1 LILFNLKKNQLDFQP
16 KTFCMSRKSFSS
28 QIALLDPSQ
37 EHEQISFLLSCH
49 VFPWDLERALEFA
62 LFRTFAVPS
71 ISSLL
76 AQTGEFQHRPR
87 KRYDD
92 TELIL
97 FEILEH
103 GMNSLRGKR
112 AIRRMNSMHGRFEI
126 SNEDFLYV
134 LSTFIFE
141 PIRWLEKYAYRP
153 MTEVEKQG
161 VFKNYL
167 ELGRRMNLKNVPQT
181 LDEFEHYNKTYEEKY
196 FRFSPSNQLIAEKTI
211 NLLLGFYLPKWLFG
225 VGRPFVYALLDEPLR
240 TALGI
245 RKVSAWR
252 IGLVKSGL
260 WLHAFVHKISRE
272 PNEPVLGTK
281 RKRPTY
287 PEGYQIEELGTF
299 PSKNSSD

>member
-1 LILFNLKKNQLDFQP
+1 
-16 KTFCMSRKSFSS
+16 MSRKPFSF
-28 QIALLDPSQ
+28 QITQLDPAKD
-37 EHEQISFLLSCH
+37 HEQISFLLSCH

-62 LFRTFAVPS
+62 LFRTFAIPS
-71 ISSLL
+71 ISGLL

-126 SNEDFLYV
+126 SNDDFLYV

-153 MTEVEKQG
+153 MTELEKQG

-167 ELGRRMNLKNVPQT
+167 ELGRRMNLKDVPQT
-181 LDEFEHYNKTYEEKY
+181 LEEFERFNLNYEAKHFQY
-196 FRFSPSNQLIAEKTI
+196 AASNRLIADKTI
-211 NLLLGFYLPKWLFG
+211 DLLLGFYLPKWLFG
-225 VGRPFVYALLDEPLR
+225 IGRPFVFALLDEPLR
-240 TALGI
+240 VALGI
-245 RKVSAWR
+245 RKVASWR
-252 IGLVKSGL
+252 TGQMKAGLRF
-260 WLHAFVHKISRE
+260 HAIFHQISSE
-272 PNEPVLGTK
+272 PIEPVLGTR

-299 PSKNSSD
+299 PSKTSQV

>member
-1 LILFNLKKNQLDFQP
+1 MNRKPFSFQITQLDPAKDHQ
-16 KTFCMSRKSFSS
+16 
-28 QIALLDPSQ
+28 
-37 EHEQISFLLSCH
+37 QISFLLSCH

-62 LFRTFAVPS
+62 LFRTFAIPS
-71 ISSLL
+71 ISGLL

-126 SNEDFLYV
+126 SNDDFLYV

-153 MTEVEKQG
+153 MTELEKQG

-167 ELGRRMNLKNVPQT
+167 ELGRLMNLKDVPQT
-181 LDEFEHYNKTYEEKY
+181 LEEFERFNLDYEAKHFQY
-196 FRFSPSNQLIAEKTI
+196 AASNRLIADKTI
-211 NLLLGFYLPKWLFG
+211 DLLLGFYLPKWLFG
-225 VGRPFVYALLDEPLR
+225 VGRPFVFALLDEPLR
-240 TALGI
+240 VALGI
-245 RKVSAWR
+245 RKVASWR
-252 IGLVKSGL
+252 TELMKAGLRV
-260 WLHAFVHKISRE
+260 HAIFHQISSE
-272 PNEPVLGTK
+272 PTEPVLGTR

-299 PSKNSSD
+299 PFKSSQD

>member
-1 LILFNLKKNQLDFQP
+1 MPRKPFSNQI
-16 KTFCMSRKSFSS
+16 T
-28 QIALLDPSQ
+28 LLDPAKD
-37 EHEQISFLLSCH
+37 HEQISFLLSCH

-62 LFRTFAVPS
+62 LFRTFAIPS
-71 ISSLL
+71 ISGLL

-141 PIRWLEKYAYRP
+141 PIRWLENYAYRP
-153 MTEVEKQG
+153 MTELEKQG

-181 LDEFEHYNKTYEEKY
+181 LEEFEQFNLEYEAKH
-196 FRFSPSNQLIAEKTI
+196 FHFATSNRLIADKTI
-211 NLLLGFYLPKWLFG
+211 DLLLGFYLPKWLFSA
-225 VGRPFVYALLDEPLR
+225 GRPFVFALLDEPLR
-240 TALGI
+240 VALGI

-252 IGLVKSGL
+252 TGLMKAGL
-260 WLHAFVHKISRE
+260 RIHAFFHKISRE
-272 PNEPVLGTK
+272 PIQPVLGTR

-299 PSKNSSD
+299 SSKNSSD

>member
-1 LILFNLKKNQLDFQP
+1 MIRKPFSHQITQLDP
-16 KTFCMSRKSFSS
+16 EK
-28 QIALLDPSQ
+28 

-71 ISSLL
+71 ISGLL

-126 SNEDFLYV
+126 SNDDFLYV

-153 MTEVEKQG
+153 MTELEKQG
-161 VFKNYL
+161 VFKNYM
-167 ELGRRMNLKNVPQT
+167 ELGRRMNLKDVPQT
-181 LDEFEHYNKTYEEKY
+181 LAEFELFNLDYEAKHFQY
-196 FRFSPSNQLIAEKTI
+196 AASNRLIADKTI
-211 NLLLGFYLPKWLFG
+211 DLLLGFYLPKWLFG
-225 VGRPFVYALLDEPLR
+225 LGRPFVFSLLDEPLR
-240 TALGI
+240 AALGI
-245 RKVSAWR
+245 RKVAYWR
-252 IGLVKSGL
+252 TGLMKAGL
-260 WLHAFVHKISRE
+260 KIHAFFHQISRE
-272 PNEPVLGTK
+272 PAEPVLGTR

-299 PSKNSSD
+299 PSKTTQN

>member
-1 LILFNLKKNQLDFQP
+1 MNRKPFSFQITQLDP
-16 KTFCMSRKSFSS
+16 AK
-28 QIALLDPSQ
+28 D
-37 EHEQISFLLSCH
+37 HEQISFLLSCH

-62 LFRTFAVPS
+62 LFRTFAIPS
-71 ISSLL
+71 ISGLL

-126 SNEDFLYV
+126 SNDDFLYV

-153 MTEVEKQG
+153 MTELEKQG

-167 ELGRRMNLKNVPQT
+167 ELGRRMNLKDVPQT
-181 LDEFEHYNKTYEEKY
+181 LEEFERFNLDYEAKHFQY
-196 FRFSPSNQLIAEKTI
+196 AASNRLIADKTI
-211 NLLLGFYLPKWLFG
+211 DLLLGFYLPKWLFG
-225 VGRPFVYALLDEPLR
+225 VGRPFVFALLDEPLR
-240 TALGI
+240 VALGI
-245 RKVSAWR
+245 RKVASWR
-252 IGLVKSGL
+252 TELMKAGLRV
-260 WLHAFVHKISRE
+260 HAFFHQISSE
-272 PNEPVLGTK
+272 PTEPVLGTR

-299 PSKNSSD
+299 PSKSSQD

>member
-1 LILFNLKKNQLDFQP
+1 
-16 KTFCMSRKSFSS
+16 MSRKPFSS
-28 QIALLDPSQ
+28 QITQLDPAKD
-37 EHEQISFLLSCH
+37 HEEISFLLSCH
-49 VFPWDLERALEFA
+49 IFPWDLERALEFA
-62 LFRTFAVPS
+62 LFRTFAIPS
-71 ISSLL
+71 ISGLL
-76 AQTGEFQHRPR
+76 AETGEFVHRPR

-153 MTEVEKQG
+153 MTELEKQG

-167 ELGRRMNLKNVPQT
+167 EIGRRMNLKNVPQT
-181 LDEFEHYNKTYEEKY
+181 LEEFERFNLDYEAKHFTFVE
-196 FRFSPSNQLIAEKTI
+196 SNRLIADKTI
-211 NLLLGFYLPKWLFG
+211 DLLLGFYLPRWLFG
-225 VGRPFVYALLDEPLR
+225 IGRPFVFALLDEPLR
-240 TALGI
+240 MALGI
-245 RKVSAWR
+245 RKVSNWR
-252 IGLVKSGL
+252 TGLMKAGL
-260 WLHAFVHKISRE
+260 RLHAFFHQISRE
-272 PNEPVLGTK
+272 PKEPVLGSR

-299 PSKNSSD
+299 PSKHNLD

>member
-1 LILFNLKKNQLDFQP
+1 
-16 KTFCMSRKSFSS
+16 MARKSFSAKIS
-28 QIALLDPSQ
+28 QLDPDRD
-37 EHEQISFLLSCH
+37 HEEISFMLSCH
-49 VFPWDLERALEFA
+49 IFPWDLERALEFA

-71 ISSLL
+71 ISGLL
-76 AQTGEFQHRPR
+76 AETGEFTHRPR

-112 AIRRMNSMHGRFEI
+112 AIRRMNSMHGRFQI
-126 SNEDFLYV
+126 SNEEFLYV

-153 MTEVEKQG
+153 MTEIEKQG

-167 ELGRRMNLKNVPQT
+167 ELGRRMNLKNIPQT
-181 LDEFEHYNKTYEEKY
+181 LEEFEQYNLDYESKY
-196 FRFSPSNQLIAEKTI
+196 FQFAPSNHLIAEKTI
-211 NLLLGFYLPKWLFG
+211 DLLLGFYLPKLLFG
-225 VGRPFVYALLDEPLR
+225 IGRPFVYALLDESLR
-240 TALGI
+240 NALGLPKASKWRKWLIEKMLAI
-245 RKVSAWR
+245 RAFFHR
-252 IGLVKSGL
+252 IS
-260 WLHAFVHKISRE
+260 SE
-272 PNEPVLGTK
+272 PQHPVLGTR

-299 PSKNSSD
+299 SSKSPADLA

>member
-1 LILFNLKKNQLDFQP
+1 MYRKPFSLQITQLDP
-16 KTFCMSRKSFSS
+16 AK
-28 QIALLDPSQ
+28 D
-37 EHEQISFLLSCH
+37 HEQISFLLSCH

-62 LFRTFAVPS
+62 LFRTFAIPS
-71 ISSLL
+71 ISGLL
-76 AQTGEFQHRPR
+76 ADTGEFVNRPR

-141 PIRWLEKYAYRP
+141 PIRWLENYAYRP
-153 MTEVEKQG
+153 MTELEKQG

-167 ELGRRMNLKNVPQT
+167 ELGRRMNLKDVPQT
-181 LDEFEHYNKTYEEKY
+181 LEEFENFNIEYEVKHFQY
-196 FRFSPSNQLIAEKTI
+196 TSSNRLIADKTI
-211 NLLLGFYLPKWLFG
+211 DLLLGFYLPKWLFG
-225 VGRPFVYALLDEPLR
+225 VGRPFVFALLDEPLR
-240 TALGI
+240 LALGI

-252 IGLVKSGL
+252 SGL
-260 WLHAFVHKISRE
+260 MKAGLRIHAFLHKMSRE
-272 PNEPVLGTK
+272 PNNPVLGTR

-299 PSKNSSD
+299 PSKSKID

>member
-1 LILFNLKKNQLDFQP
+1 MKP
-16 KTFCMSRKSFSS
+16 FSA
-28 QIALLDPSQ
+28 QIQ
-37 EHEQISFLLSCH
+37 EMNPQTDHERISFLLSCH
-49 VFPWDLERALEFA
+49 VFPWDLERSLEFA

-76 AQTGEFQHRPR
+76 AETGEFVQRPR

-103 GMNSLRGKR
+103 GMNSLRGKG

-141 PIRWLEKYAYRP
+141 PIRWLEAYAYRP
-153 MTEVEKQG
+153 MTEVEKEG

-167 ELGRRMNLKNVPQT
+167 ELGKRMNLKSIPQT
-181 LDEFEHYNKTYEEKY
+181 LEEFEEYNRRFEQEN
-196 FRFSPSNQLIAEKTI
+196 FRFAPSNRLIADKTI
-211 NLLLGFYLPKWLFG
+211 DLLLGFYVPKWLFG
-225 VGRPFVYALLDEPLR
+225 LGRPFVFALLDDPLR
-240 TALGI
+240 EALGI
-245 RKVSAWR
+245 RKVSGLRKW
-252 IGLVKSGL
+252 LVKKGL
-260 WLHAFVHKISRE
+260 RIHAFLHQISKE
-272 PNEPVLGTK
+272 PQKPVLGTR

-299 PSKNSSD
+299 PGKSPAA

>member
-1 LILFNLKKNQLDFQP
+1 
-16 KTFCMSRKSFSS
+16 MSRKPFSS
-28 QIALLDPSQ
+28 QITQLDPAKD
-37 EHEQISFLLSCH
+37 HEQISFLLSCH

-62 LFRTFAVPS
+62 LFRTFAIPS
-71 ISSLL
+71 ISGLL
-76 AQTGEFQHRPR
+76 ADTGEFVHRPR

-134 LSTFIFE
+134 LSTFIVE
-141 PIRWLEKYAYRP
+141 PIRWLETYAYRP
-153 MTEVEKQG
+153 MTELEKQG

-167 ELGRRMNLKNVPQT
+167 ELGRRMNLKNVPKT
-181 LDEFEHYNKTYEEKY
+181 LEEFEHFNLDYEAAH
-196 FRFSPSNQLIAEKTI
+196 FNFVPSNRVIADKTI
-211 NLLLGFYLPKWLFG
+211 DLLLGFYLPKWLFG
-225 VGRPFVYALLDEPLR
+225 KGRPFVFALLDEPLR
-240 TALGI
+240 VALGI
-245 RKVSAWR
+245 RKVSNWR
-252 IGLVKSGL
+252 TGLMKAGL
-260 WLHAFVHKISRE
+260 RLHAFFHQISRE
-272 PNEPVLGTK
+272 PKEPVLGSR

-299 PSKNSSD
+299 PSKHNLD

>member
-1 LILFNLKKNQLDFQP
+1 
-16 KTFCMSRKSFSS
+16 MSRKPFSF
-28 QIALLDPSQ
+28 QITQLDPAKD
-37 EHEQISFLLSCH
+37 HEQISFLLSCH

-62 LFRTFAVPS
+62 LFRTFAIPS
-71 ISSLL
+71 ISGLL

-126 SNEDFLYV
+126 SNDDFLYV

-153 MTEVEKQG
+153 MTELEKQG

-167 ELGRRMNLKNVPQT
+167 ELGRRMNLKDVPQT
-181 LDEFEHYNKTYEEKY
+181 LEEFERFNLDYEAKHFQY
-196 FRFSPSNQLIAEKTI
+196 AASNRLIADKTI
-211 NLLLGFYLPKWLFG
+211 DLLLGFYLPKWLFG
-225 VGRPFVYALLDEPLR
+225 VGRPFVFALLDEPLR
-240 TALGI
+240 VALGI
-245 RKVSAWR
+245 RKVASWR
-252 IGLVKSGL
+252 KVLMKAGLRV
-260 WLHAFVHKISRE
+260 HAIFHQISSE
-272 PNEPVLGTK
+272 PTEPVLGTR

-299 PSKNSSD
+299 PSKSSQD

>member
-1 LILFNLKKNQLDFQP
+1 
-16 KTFCMSRKSFSS
+16 MSRKPFSF
-28 QIALLDPSQ
+28 QITQLDPAKD
-37 EHEQISFLLSCH
+37 HEQISFLLSCH

-62 LFRTFAVPS
+62 LFRTFAIPS
-71 ISSLL
+71 ISGLL

-126 SNEDFLYV
+126 SNDDFLYV

-153 MTEVEKQG
+153 MTELEKQG

-167 ELGRRMNLKNVPQT
+167 ELGRRMNLKDVPQT
-181 LDEFEHYNKTYEEKY
+181 LEEFERFNLNYEAKHFQY
-196 FRFSPSNQLIAEKTI
+196 AASNRLIADKTI
-211 NLLLGFYLPKWLFG
+211 DLLLGFYLPKWLFG
-225 VGRPFVYALLDEPLR
+225 IGRPFVFALLDEPLR
-240 TALGI
+240 VALGI
-245 RKVSAWR
+245 RKVDSWR
-252 IGLVKSGL
+252 TGLMKAGL
-260 WLHAFVHKISRE
+260 RFHAIFHQISSE
-272 PNEPVLGTK
+272 PIEPVLGTR

-299 PSKNSSD
+299 PSKTSQV

>member
-1 LILFNLKKNQLDFQP
+1 
-16 KTFCMSRKSFSS
+16 MSRKPFSS
-28 QIALLDPSQ
+28 QITQLDPAKD
-37 EHEQISFLLSCH
+37 HEEISFLLSCH
-49 VFPWDLERALEFA
+49 IFPWDLERALEFA
-62 LFRTFAVPS
+62 LFRTFAIPS
-71 ISSLL
+71 ISGLL
-76 AQTGEFQHRPR
+76 AETGEFVHRPR

-153 MTEVEKQG
+153 MTELEKQG

-181 LDEFEHYNKTYEEKY
+181 LEEFEQFNLDYEAKHFTFVE
-196 FRFSPSNQLIAEKTI
+196 SNRLIADKTI
-211 NLLLGFYLPKWLFG
+211 DLLLGFYLPRWLFG
-225 VGRPFVYALLDEPLR
+225 IGRPFVFALLDEPLR
-240 TALGI
+240 MALGI
-245 RKVSAWR
+245 RKVSNWR
-252 IGLVKSGL
+252 TGLMKAGL
-260 WLHAFVHKISRE
+260 RLHAFFHQISRE
-272 PNEPVLGTK
+272 PKEPVLGSR

-299 PSKNSSD
+299 PSKHNLD

>member
-1 LILFNLKKNQLDFQP
+1 MN
-16 KTFCMSRKSFSS
+16 RKPFSS
-28 QIALLDPSQ
+28 QITQLDPAKD
-37 EHEQISFLLSCH
+37 HERVSFLLSCH

-71 ISSLL
+71 ISGLL
-76 AQTGEFQHRPR
+76 AQTGEFEHRPR

-126 SNEDFLYV
+126 SNDDFLYV

-141 PIRWLEKYAYRP
+141 PIRWLEKYGYRP
-153 MTEVEKQG
+153 MTELEKQG

-167 ELGRRMNLKNVPQT
+167 ELGRRMNLKDVPQT
-181 LDEFEHYNKTYEEKY
+181 LAEFEQYNLDYEATHFQY
-196 FRFSPSNQLIAEKTI
+196 SASNRLIADKTI
-211 NLLLGFYLPKWLFG
+211 DLLLGFYLPKWLFG
-225 VGRPFVYALLDEPLR
+225 IGRPFVFALLDEPLR
-240 TALGI
+240 AALGI
-245 RKVSAWR
+245 RKVASWR
-252 IGLVKSGL
+252 TGLMKAGL
-260 WLHAFVHKISRE
+260 TVHAFFHQISRE
-272 PNEPVLGTK
+272 PTKPVLGTR

-299 PSKNSSD
+299 PSKTTQD

>member
-1 LILFNLKKNQLDFQP
+1 MIRKPFSHQITQLDP
-16 KTFCMSRKSFSS
+16 EK
-28 QIALLDPSQ
+28 

-62 LFRTFAVPS
+62 LFRTFAIPS
-71 ISSLL
+71 ISGLL
-76 AQTGEFQHRPR
+76 AQTGEFEHRPR

-126 SNEDFLYV
+126 SNDDFLYV

-153 MTEVEKQG
+153 MTELEKQG
-161 VFKNYL
+161 VFKNYM
-167 ELGRRMNLKNVPQT
+167 ELGRRMNLKDVPQT
-181 LDEFEHYNKTYEEKY
+181 LAEFERFNLDYEAKHFQY
-196 FRFSPSNQLIAEKTI
+196 AAFNRLIADKTI
-211 NLLLGFYLPKWLFG
+211 DLLLGFYLPKWLFG
-225 VGRPFVYALLDEPLR
+225 IGRHFVFALLDEPLR
-240 TALGI
+240 AALGI
-245 RKVSAWR
+245 KNVASWR
-252 IGLVKSGL
+252 TGLMKAGL
-260 WLHAFVHKISRE
+260 RIHAFFHQISRE
-272 PNEPVLGTK
+272 PTEPVLGTR

-299 PSKNSSD
+299 PSKTTQN

>member
-1 LILFNLKKNQLDFQP
+1 MD
-16 KTFCMSRKSFSS
+16 RKPFSS
-28 QIALLDPSQ
+28 QIARLDPQ
-37 EHEQISFLLSCH
+37 KDHEQISFLLSCH

-71 ISSLL
+71 ISGLL
-76 AQTGEFQHRPR
+76 AETGEFTMRPR

-141 PIRWLEKYAYRP
+141 PFCWLENYGYRP
-153 MTEVEKQG
+153 MTAIEKEA

-181 LDEFEHYNKTYEEKY
+181 LAEFELYNRSYEEKY
-196 FRFSPSNQLIAEKTI
+196 FQFAASNQVIAYKTI
-211 NLLLGFYLPKWLFG
+211 DLLLGFYLPKWLFG
-225 VGRPFVYALLDEPLR
+225 IGRPFVYALLDDPLR
-240 TALGI
+240 KALGI
-245 RKVSAWR
+245 RNVSGFRKGIVRA
-252 IGLVKSGL
+252 GLR
-260 WLHAFVHKISRE
+260 LHAFFHRISKE
-272 PNEPVLGTK
+272 PKVPVLGTK

-287 PEGYQIEELGTF
+287 PEGYEIEELGTF
-299 PSKNSSD
+299 PGKVAD

>member
-1 LILFNLKKNQLDFQP
+1 MNRKPFSFQITQLDP
-16 KTFCMSRKSFSS
+16 AK
-28 QIALLDPSQ
+28 D
-37 EHEQISFLLSCH
+37 HEQISFLLSCH

-62 LFRTFAVPS
+62 LFRTFAIPS
-71 ISSLL
+71 ISGLL

-126 SNEDFLYV
+126 SNDDFLYV

-153 MTEVEKQG
+153 MTELEKQG

-167 ELGRRMNLKNVPQT
+167 ELGRRMNLKDVPQT
-181 LDEFEHYNKTYEEKY
+181 LEEFERFNLDYEAKHFQY
-196 FRFSPSNQLIAEKTI
+196 AASNRLIADKTI
-211 NLLLGFYLPKWLFG
+211 DLLLGFYLPKWLFG
-225 VGRPFVYALLDEPLR
+225 VGRPFVFALLDEPLR
-240 TALGI
+240 VALGI
-245 RKVSAWR
+245 RKVASWR
-252 IGLVKSGL
+252 KVLMKAGLRV
-260 WLHAFVHKISRE
+260 HAIFHQISSE
-272 PNEPVLGTK
+272 PTEPVLGTR

-299 PSKNSSD
+299 PSKSSQD

>member
-1 LILFNLKKNQLDFQP
+1 MPRKPFSYQITQLDP
-16 KTFCMSRKSFSS
+16 AK
-28 QIALLDPSQ
+28 D
-37 EHEQISFLLSCH
+37 HEQISFLLSCH
-49 VFPWDLERALEFA
+49 VLPWDLERALEFA
-62 LFRTFAVPS
+62 LFRTFAIPS
-71 ISSLL
+71 ISGLL

-126 SNEDFLYV
+126 SNDDFLYV

-153 MTEVEKQG
+153 MTELEKQG

-167 ELGRRMNLKNVPQT
+167 ELGRRMNLKDVPQT
-181 LDEFEHYNKTYEEKY
+181 LEEFERFNLDYEAKHFQY
-196 FRFSPSNQLIAEKTI
+196 AASNRLIADKTI
-211 NLLLGFYLPKWLFG
+211 DLLLGFYLPKWLFG
-225 VGRPFVYALLDEPLR
+225 VGRPFVFALLDEPLR
-240 TALGI
+240 VALGI
-245 RKVSAWR
+245 RKVASWR
-252 IGLVKSGL
+252 KVLMKAGLRV
-260 WLHAFVHKISRE
+260 HAIFHQISSE
-272 PNEPVLGTK
+272 PTEPVLGTR

-299 PSKNSSD
+299 PFKSSQD

>member
-1 LILFNLKKNQLDFQP
+1 MIRKPFSHQIAQLDP
-16 KTFCMSRKSFSS
+16 EK
-28 QIALLDPSQ
+28 

-62 LFRTFAVPS
+62 LFRTFAIPS
-71 ISSLL
+71 ISGLL
-76 AQTGEFQHRPR
+76 AQTGEFEHRPR

-126 SNEDFLYV
+126 SNDDFLYV

-153 MTEVEKQG
+153 MTELEKQG

-167 ELGRRMNLKNVPQT
+167 ELGRRMNLKDVPQT
-181 LDEFEHYNKTYEEKY
+181 LAEFERFNLDYEAKHFQY
-196 FRFSPSNQLIAEKTI
+196 AASNRLIADKTI
-211 NLLLGFYLPKWLFG
+211 DLLLGFYLPKWLFG
-225 VGRPFVYALLDEPLR
+225 IGRPFIFALLDEPLR
-240 TALGI
+240 AALGI
-245 RKVSAWR
+245 KNVASWR
-252 IGLVKSGL
+252 TGLIKAGL
-260 WLHAFVHKISRE
+260 RIHAFFHQISRE
-272 PNEPVLGTK
+272 PTEPVLGTR

-299 PSKNSSD
+299 PSKTTQN

>member
-1 LILFNLKKNQLDFQP
+1 
-16 KTFCMSRKSFSS
+16 MSRKPVSF
-28 QIALLDPSQ
+28 QITQLDPAKD
-37 EHEQISFLLSCH
+37 HEQISFLLSCH

-62 LFRTFAVPS
+62 LFRTFAIPS
-71 ISSLL
+71 ISGLL

-126 SNEDFLYV
+126 SNDDFLYV

-153 MTEVEKQG
+153 MTELEKQG

-167 ELGRRMNLKNVPQT
+167 ELGRRMNLKDVPQT
-181 LDEFEHYNKTYEEKY
+181 LAEFERFNLDYEAKHFQY
-196 FRFSPSNQLIAEKTI
+196 AASNRLIADKTI
-211 NLLLGFYLPKWLFG
+211 DLLLGFYLPKWLFG
-225 VGRPFVYALLDEPLR
+225 IGRPFIFALLDEPLR
-240 TALGI
+240 AALGI
-245 RKVSAWR
+245 KKVASWR
-252 IGLVKSGL
+252 TGLMKAGL
-260 WLHAFVHKISRE
+260 RIHAFFHQISRE
-272 PNEPVLGTK
+272 PTEPVLGTR

-299 PSKNSSD
+299 PSKTTQN

>member
-1 LILFNLKKNQLDFQP
+1 MATKTFSEKISQLDP
-16 KTFCMSRKSFSS
+16 ET
-28 QIALLDPSQ
+28 D
-37 EHEQISFLLSCH
+37 HEQISFLLSCH

-71 ISSLL
+71 ISGLL
-76 AQTGEFQHRPR
+76 AETGEFVHRPR

-103 GMNSLRGKR
+103 GMNSLRGKK
-112 AIRRMNSMHGRFEI
+112 AIRRMNSMHGRFQI

-153 MTEVEKQG
+153 MTEIEKQG

-167 ELGRRMNLKNVPQT
+167 ELGRRMNLKNIPQT
-181 LDEFEHYNKTYEEKY
+181 LEEFERYNLEYESKY
-196 FRFSPSNQLIAEKTI
+196 FQFALSNQLIAEKTI
-211 NLLLGFYLPKWLFG
+211 DLLLGFYLPKFLFG
-225 VGRPFVYALLDEPLR
+225 FGRPFVYSLLDEPLR
-240 TALGI
+240 KALGLPKVGIWRKWLVEKGLQI
-245 RKVSAWR
+245 RAFFHR
-252 IGLVKSGL
+252 IS
-260 WLHAFVHKISRE
+260 SE
-272 PNEPVLGTK
+272 PQNPVLGTQ

-287 PEGYQIEELGTF
+287 PEGYQVEELGTF
-299 PSKNSSD
+299 PSKSPSDSA